1 MHKTDTDQ
9 VLSTIQQ
16 RISHPRLSEP
26 GPSRDQLDAL
36 YRAALRAPD
45 HAWLRPWRFTEVSGD
60 QRELLGQWMVDSARE
75 EDPQLDDKQATKL
88 AKAPL
93 RAPLVI
99 IAWAKITPH
108 PKVPPIEQILA
119 TGAAVTNLLN
129 AAHAQGLGAV
139 WRTGNPAYSP
149 ALKTRLGLQPEDAIV
164 GFLYLGT
171 PTGEAKPI
179 PNLDPADFVIQL
191 GQSDG

>member
-1 MHKTDTDQ
+1 MNKTDIDQ
-9 VLSTIQQ
+9 VLNTLQQ
-16 RISHPRLSEP
+16 RVSHPRLTEP
-26 GPSRDQLDAL
+26 GPSRAQLDAL

-60 QRELLGQWMVDSARE
+60 QRQLLGQWMAESAKQD
-75 EDPQLDDKQATKL
+75 DPELDDKQLTKL
-88 AKAPL
+88 TNAPQ

-99 IAWAKITPH
+99 IAWAKVTPH
-108 PKVPPIEQILA
+108 PKVPAVEQILA

-129 AAHAQGLGAV
+129 AAHALGIGAV

-149 ALKTRLGLQPEDAIV
+149 GLKTRLGLQDEDAIV

-179 PNLDPADFVIQL
+179 PDLNPADYVTQL
-191 GQSDG
+191 GSPAG